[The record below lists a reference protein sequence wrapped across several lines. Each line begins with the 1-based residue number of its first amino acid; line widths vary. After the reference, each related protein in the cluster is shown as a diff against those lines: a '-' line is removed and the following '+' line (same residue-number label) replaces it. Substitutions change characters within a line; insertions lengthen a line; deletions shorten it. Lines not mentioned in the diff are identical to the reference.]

1 MRTIILAVTLLFAA
15 SANSQ
20 VQMTKRVLC
29 AETKQVLEA
38 FQGRKYKEV
47 LRWSGRDIQ
56 NEENTYVLLTNTKT
70 KTFTIIEMN
79 GQMACVLGTGTHSS
93 VHYTSDVEDADR
105 L

>member
-1 MRTIILAVTLLFAA
+1 MRTIILAIALLFAT

-20 VQMTKRVLC
+20 VQMTKRVMC

-38 FQGRKYKEV
+38 FQGSKYKEV
-47 LRWSGRDIQ
+47 LRWSGRDLQ
-56 NEENTYVLLTNTKT
+56 NEENTYVLLTNAKT

-79 GQMACVLGTGTHSS
+79 AQMACVLGTGTHSATHS
-93 VHYTSDVEDADR
+93 LADVDETDK

>member
-1 MRTIILAVTLLFAA
+1 MRTIILAVALLFAG

-38 FQGRKYKEV
+38 FQGSKYKET
-47 LRWSGRDIQ
+47 LRWSGRDLQ

-93 VHYTSDVEDADR
+93 NHYSTDDSDR